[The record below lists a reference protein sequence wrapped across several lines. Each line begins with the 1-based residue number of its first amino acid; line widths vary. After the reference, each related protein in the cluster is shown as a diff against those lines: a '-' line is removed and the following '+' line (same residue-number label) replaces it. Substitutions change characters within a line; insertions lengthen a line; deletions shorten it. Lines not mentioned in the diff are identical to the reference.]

1 MSLPK
6 MTAAVDNISKLDTR
20 PNAVN
25 GLTADELKA
34 KFDKAPEAIKEFLNN
49 VLIPALDGAITLS
62 ALGAVPNTRK
72 VNGKALN
79 KDIELQAPDITYQ
92 GAVGGSEVHTV
103 DTALDAVIAAIS
115 AGLKTTASDVQYQ
128 GIVGGVQVIDVS
140 DALDELTLLAEG
152 AVPKTRKVA
161 GKALDA
167 DITIM
172 AEDIPAFGPDQLKK
186 TTQYLLDELA
196 IGISNAV
203 PKTRMVAGKTLD
215 KDIALAAEDVRYS
228 KTVGGVTIEGT
239 VKTELNS
246 LNAEMGGKVPTT
258 RRVNGKP
265 LTADVALTAVDV
277 QYQGIVGG
285 VQAGDVGEAIGILAA
300 GVPLDMADDFAAS
313 GAASVQAWATMAKA
327 DDPAL
332 YRVPAGRYAVPDA
345 AGEYSRI
352 VTITDIPGTSARSVW
367 VQECDPQFCYI
378 TRYTSAGP
386 GDSPTEAFYL
396 SNEERRLSLGG
407 SNCLLPDYGSADNGK
422 FLRIA
427 NGLPQWQT
435 LTNVAEV
442 GA

>member
-1 MSLPK
+1 MADKRIADFATLEEAQDDDLLLVSSEDETYNMKFRAIREYLQTLTGLVK
-6 MTAAVDNISKLDTR
+6 DTR
-20 PNAVN
+20 
-25 GLTADELKA
+25 T
-34 KFDKAPEAIKEFLNN
+34 I
-49 VLIPALDGAITLS
+49 
-62 ALGAVPNTRK
+62 
-72 VNGKALN
+72 NGKALN

-92 GAVGGSEVHTV
+92 GAVGGSELHTV
-103 DTALDAVIAAIS
+103 GAALDAVIAAIS
-115 AGLKTTASDVQYQ
+115 AGLKTTAPNVQYQ
-128 GIVGGVQVIDVS
+128 GMVGGVQVTDVS
-140 DALDELTLLAEG
+140 DALDELTLLAED
-152 AVPKTRKVA
+152 AVPKTRK
-161 GKALDA
+161 
-167 DITIM
+167 
-172 AEDIPAFGPDQLKK
+172 
-186 TTQYLLDELA
+186 
-196 IGISNAV
+196 
-203 PKTRMVAGKTLD
+203 
-215 KDIALAAEDVRYS
+215 
-228 KTVGGVTIEGT
+228 
-239 VKTELNS
+239 
-246 LNAEMGGKVPTT
+246 
-258 RRVNGKP
+258 VNGKP

-277 QYQGIVGG
+277 QYQGMVGG

-327 DDPAL
+327 GDPAL

-345 AGEYSRI
+345 TDEYSRI
-352 VTITDIPGTSARSVW
+352 VTVTDIPGTSARSVW
-367 VQECDPQFCYI
+367 VQECDPLFCYI